1 MNGILPHSA
10 EQFVQDHRRKKLWQ
24 QVVTGMA
31 CIVVF
36 CTVYALI
43 LPAITLEKVDCEI
56 PEHEHTLGCYTQI
69 TTLEETVPV
78 CTPES
83 LAIHEH
89 TIDCYDPAGN
99 LICGQADFVLHRH
112 TDECYTED
120 GELWC
125 TLPEIT
131 VSDLDPDLYTDTP
144 WDSPDG
150 TEDDELSASEKHI
163 HTAAC
168 YEKMY
173 DILVCDLDEDGHQH
187 TEDCYDADGAL
198 VCGEEERQGHIHTED
213 CYLWNEVLTCS
224 LTGDEAE
231 EPEFE
236 AEPEENSSGHAVDGV
251 TLHRHTAACSSADG
265 QLVCG
270 KLEVYEHQHT
280 ENCFELQEVPVD
292 PDELTCT
299 LEEDGTHTHGPLCYG
314 QWELTCTLEEHIHGT
329 DCEAPDGEMDA
340 DTDETDPDDPDS
352 TGDADE
358 TGPDETDPDQTQ
370 DQDGAPEDTGRETV
384 YLCGLKEHL
393 HDDYCYNTSGELT
406 CTLEE
411 HTHSAGCVPLE
422 GEPSGNDP
430 DAEDQQAAQAAALL
444 LEALPTRTEAEE
456 TLSAWDRV
464 TAPEDYRLAVQQL
477 QTQAEE
483 ARLAYDLLTPEQ
495 QALIPSAALDRLTA
509 LEELLLERNA
519 PDAPVLT
526 DDSAYVSTLT
536 VTGSES
542 NSVEN
547 ASGAKTVCT
556 GDTVTY
562 HFLARTESYT
572 AEAFREGRVSLE
584 FVLPL
589 AEEQAAFDLAAL
601 DWLEEYRLTTQ
612 TRTLGDSETTC
623 QVLTGF
629 RLLSDADGSG
639 SAVPGGF
646 TASVPI
652 TVLEMEPGESLSLQI
667 SAAMEYNQWD
677 GECPTHLAEEKLT
690 VSTDAYTI
698 SLPAGELQATY
709 QKLCARVEALECL
722 GELDNADCAEAEA
735 LLDDLQ
741 QALDEG
747 LLTDV
752 EHTALHRRVFSLLYG
767 SDPDTVAEAAVGDN
781 WMLLRDS
788 GWFEEYSYAEA
799 GTAYALRRTADAGLL
814 ALDEDPQT
822 AADDTQPPSGQRQ
835 QINDPGGTKTSSD
848 NSVAVSKTIQGTE
861 LENVFDITLKV
872 QTTQNM
878 AEITTEP
885 DMAVVIVMD
894 ISNTMKSNF
903 GDGTRYEAAML
914 AAEEFLDNFAAN
926 NSMGI
931 SKVGYVAFNTDGHKI
946 FDLQPC
952 TSTEQAKVLK
962 NTMRTV
968 TGNIINQ
975 NGYGNWNNPNKFTNM
990 EAGLAVARD
999 MLAGATNENKY
1010 VIFLSDG
1017 FPTTYI
1023 KSGYT
1028 GHVPIHEVSDDTHN
1042 YIRDDLYPEKPF
1054 TYGTNYSDRGAV
1066 KAREMATSMKDS
1078 GITIF
1083 SIGVNV
1089 SGQSLEAYITQSERE
1104 IFSTMDRTSATYD
1117 IGGTGTGYFE
1127 SWLRDKIGSGYYY
1140 DSTDS
1145 AGLSDAY
1152 EKIFKEIK
1160 HKVEAS
1166 SAADWVAADP
1176 LPNMTGSNTSTV
1188 EFIGFYDKTSTLAT
1202 GDLSGAHEKEAENTA
1217 AFEIIDKTIRWDL
1230 KKSGYTTSING
1241 STTTYTYQ
1249 LVYRVRL
1256 QNEASGFVDSIVYRT
1271 NDTTTLTYRTV
1282 SGIDGNLT
1290 ISPPKTVD
1298 FPIPSVYGY
1307 LVDLTFTKVDTEGK
1321 FLAGAEFA
1329 LTHDIDTCGRCRGDA
1344 KTSVSVPEQTV
1355 VSGENGTVTF
1365 DDVPSGHIY
1374 TLRETK
1380 APDGYALTGT
1390 VYTVAV
1396 AYDQIIVTYT
1406 DADGKIVT
1414 WAENDYKV
1422 VNQVYY
1428 ELPSTGG
1435 PGTLLYTAGGLL
1447 LTGAALLLLYHYT
1460 KRRKEDIVSS

>member
-89 TIDCYDPAGN
+89 TIDCYDPAGD

-125 TLPEIT
+125 TLPEIS

-150 TEDDELSASEKHI
+150 TGDDEPSASEKHI

-213 CYLWNEVLTCS
+213 CYLWDEVLTCS

-280 ENCFELQEVPVD
+280 EDCFELQEVPVD

-329 DCEAPDGEMDA
+329 DCKAPDGEMDA

-352 TGDADE
+352 AGDADE

-393 HDDYCYNTSGELT
+393 HDDYCYNASGELT

-411 HTHSAGCVPLE
+411 HLHSAGCVPLE

-483 ARLAYDLLTPEQ
+483 ARLACDLLTPEQ

-519 PDAPVLT
+519 PDAPALT

-690 VSTDAYTI
+690 VSTDPYTV

-752 EHTALHRRVFSLLYG
+752 EHTALHQRVFSLLYG
-767 SDPDTVAEAAVGDN
+767 SSPETVAEAAVGDN

-799 GTAYALRRTADAGLL
+799 GTAYALRRTADIGLL

-822 AADDTQPPSGQRQ
+822 AAADTQASSDQ
-835 QINDPGGTKTSSD
+835 QIDNHGGTNTVSGD
-848 NSVAVSKTIQGTE
+848 SVTVSKTIQGTE

-878 AEITTEP
+878 SAITTEP

-894 ISNTMKSNF
+894 ISNTMNSNF
-903 GDGTRYEAAML
+903 GGVSRYAAAMT
-914 AAEEFLDNFAAN
+914 AAENFLDQFAAN
-926 NSMGI
+926 NSLGI
-931 SKVGYVAFNTDGHKI
+931 SKVGYVAFNTDAHQI
-946 FDLQPC
+946 FGLQAC
-952 TSTEQAKVLK
+952 STQSQADTLK
-962 NTMRTV
+962 NTMRTQ
-968 TGNIINQ
+968 TGSIINAV
-975 NGYGNWNNPNKFTNM
+975 GYDAAHSRFTNV
-990 EAGLAVARD
+990 EAGLTMAAD
-999 MLAGATNENKY
+999 MLNGVSNQNKY
-1010 VIFLSDG
+1010 IIFLSDG

-1023 KSGYT
+1023 SSGYSGYDPYDST
-1028 GHVPIHEVSDDTHN
+1028 GRFYDHVLN
-1042 YIRDDLYPEKPF
+1042 KKCL
-1054 TYGTNYSDRGAV
+1054 YGTSYSDEAAIR
-1066 KAREMATSMKDS
+1066 AREKAEAIKAS

-1083 SIGVNV
+1083 SIGVDV
-1089 SGQSLEAYITQSERE
+1089 AGQTIQQYITQSENANG
-1104 IFSTMDRTSATYD
+1104 FSVVDRTGTTYE
-1117 IGGTGTGYFE
+1117 IGDASSTEAYKT
-1127 SWLRDKIGSGYYY
+1127 WLRDKIGSDYYY

-1145 AGLSDAY
+1145 TGLSNAY
-1152 EKIFKEIK
+1152 KEIFQEIK
-1160 HKVEAS
+1160 HKVEES

-1176 LPNMTGSNTSTV
+1176 LPPMTSDTSTV
-1188 EFIGFYDKTSTLAT
+1188 EFIGFYDKNSTLVSDKLNGVHT
-1202 GDLSGAHEKEAENTA
+1202 ERAENTA
-1217 AFEIIDKTIRWDL
+1217 AFGSAEKTIQWDL
-1230 KKSGYTTSING
+1230 KNSGYTSSTNG

-1256 QNEASGFVDSIVYRT
+1256 QNEASGFVDSNVYPT

-1282 SGIDGNLT
+1282 SGTDGNLT
-1290 ISPPKTVD
+1290 VSDLKTVD
-1298 FPIPSVYGY
+1298 FPIPSVHGY
-1307 LVDLTFTKVDTEGK
+1307 LVDLTFTKVDTEDNH
-1321 FLAGAEFA
+1321 LAGAEFA
-1329 LTHDIDTCGRCRGDA
+1329 LTHDTNACSICRGDG
-1344 KTSVSVPEQTV
+1344 TSVSVPDRWTA
-1355 VSGENGTVTF
+1355 VSDGDGRVTF
-1365 DDVPSGHIY
+1365 QNIPSGHIY

-1396 AYDQIIVTYT
+1396 AYDRITVTYT
-1406 DADGKIVT
+1406 DAGGDTVI
-1414 WAENDYKV
+1414 WAEGNYKV

-1447 LTGAALLLLYHYT
+1447 LTGTALLLLYLQRR
-1460 KRRKEDIVSS
+1460 RRKEDAASS